1 MPEKLLCCTDNLLL
15 FLVVGVFVALLGLI
29 LGILCIS
36 VYSMTDSVEYAES
49 AIPSYVPALS
59 LILTGLV
66 VLILFKKRNKLL
78 VSLAVVMTT
87 FSVFLCLCTT
97 VLVTLQVI
105 PFMESFTHC
114 VTHPTT
120 EQCQCYVIDNLPSTV
135 NSTSHIIDVG
145 ESEQVTF
152 FGTSSCHVITDT
164 IVDILYTE
172 VVIFAMG
179 GFSCTIAMV
188 FCVLMVCGGHQV
200 NKTETDTIDALS
212 EDHVSIS
219 GSMLGSAFSRR
230 ILIPGHSYT
239 LGSRQ
244 AHNFLRPPYGTYFQ
258 EPMETYPFSSE
269 AYPLRDSQG
278 QHTHAEEPPAFGN
291 ILMTTAQVQR
301 SEGDSSQVERSEV
314 GSSQVQRSERYRAQ
328 VERSSEVDSSQA
340 ALTGVSRLTQC
351 RNERR
356 QVQAG
361 ENILEADLPNRV
373 RVLEDSDS
381 VDNERS
387 GVSSERNLSGERN
400 TQRRDAHTNET
411 TGGQNLARHHVSRP
425 QQHAS
430 LPDYGQFLA
439 GTGE

>member
-36 VYSMTDSVEYAES
+36 VHSMTDSVEYAES
-49 AIPSYVPALS
+49 AIPPYVPALS
-59 LILTGLV
+59 LILTGVV

-172 VVIFAMG
+172 VVIFAVG

-244 AHNFLRPPYGTYFQ
+244 AHNFLHPPYGTYFQ
-258 EPMETYPFSSE
+258 EPMETTCLY
-269 AYPLRDSQG
+269 
-278 QHTHAEEPPAFGN
+278 
-291 ILMTTAQVQR
+291 
-301 SEGDSSQVERSEV
+301 
-314 GSSQVQRSERYRAQ
+314 
-328 VERSSEVDSSQA
+328 
-340 ALTGVSRLTQC
+340 
-351 RNERR
+351 
-356 QVQAG
+356 
-361 ENILEADLPNRV
+361 DLF
-373 RVLEDSDS
+373 
-381 VDNERS
+381 
-387 GVSSERNLSGERN
+387 NLS
-400 TQRRDAHTNET
+400 
-411 TGGQNLARHHVSRP
+411 VKC
-425 QQHAS
+425 
-430 LPDYGQFLA
+430 
-439 GTGE
+439 